1 MTFDCILLH
10 THTHITQHSDDDIEV
25 RSVRLADS
33 GSFVDQD
40 DEVVDVLEDKETVG
54 THPHMIP
61 LSLHLHWLV
70 HD

>member
-1 MTFDCILLH
+1 LTVFYYI
-10 THTHITQHSDDDIEV
+10 HTHITQHSDDDIEV

-54 THPHMIP
+54 KHPHM
-61 LSLHLHWLV
+61 LLLHLHWLV

>member
-1 MTFDCILLH
+1 LTVFYYI
-10 THTHITQHSDDDIEV
+10 HTHITQHSDDDIEV

-54 THPHMIP
+54 KHPHVLL